1 MVSSITGKEFA
12 DEVLKSNQ
20 PVLVCFTA
28 SQCEACF
35 PMCLIV
41 NDLVEEYNKRLKFVR
56 IDADMEPE
64 LIERYR
70 ILALP
75 SILLFKDSKPVSKL
89 IGFHYKKS
97 IRRWLNEF
105 TGGTQCF

>member
-1 MVSSITGKEFA
+1 MVSSITGKEF
-12 DEVLKSNQ
+12 DNEVLKSSQ

-28 SQCEACF
+28 SQCEVCF
-35 PMCLIV
+35 PVCLIV

-56 IDADMEPE
+56 IDADVEPE
-64 LIERYR
+64 LVERYR

-75 SILLFKDSKPVSKL
+75 SILLFKDSKPISKL

-97 IRRWLNEF
+97 IRRCLDKYL
-105 TGGTQCF
+105 